1 MPRFEPERWGGGGYL
16 MVDSVVGH
24 LIDWYNVQIYNRKS
38 VASFV
43 ANLLIL
49 APQRDSLSTSLALTF

>member
-1 MPRFEPERWGGGGYL
+1 
-16 MVDSVVGH
+16 MVDSVVGN
-24 LIDWYNVQIYNRKS
+24 LIDWYNVQFYNRKS

-49 APQRDSLSTSLALTF
+49 VLQRESPSISLALVF